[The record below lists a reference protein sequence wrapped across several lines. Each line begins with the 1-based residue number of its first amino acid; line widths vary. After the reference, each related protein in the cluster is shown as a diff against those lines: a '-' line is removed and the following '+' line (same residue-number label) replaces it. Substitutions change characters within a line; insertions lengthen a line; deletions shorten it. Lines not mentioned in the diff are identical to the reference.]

1 MLLNMSFFNFR
12 GECVPN
18 YHMVRG
24 NCQGKKL
31 KHIFWKRKAVH
42 EYINIV
48 IFRIFIFSLPFR
60 ILWDKLFV

>member
-24 NCQGKKL
+24 HCQGKKM
-31 KHIFWKRKAVH
+31 KHIFLETKG
-42 EYINIV
+42 
-48 IFRIFIFSLPFR
+48 ST
-60 ILWDKLFV
+60 